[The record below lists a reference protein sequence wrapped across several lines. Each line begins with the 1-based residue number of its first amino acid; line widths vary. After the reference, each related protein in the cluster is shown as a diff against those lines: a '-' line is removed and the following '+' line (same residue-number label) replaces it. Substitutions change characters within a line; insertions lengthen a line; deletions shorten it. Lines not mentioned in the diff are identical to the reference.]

1 MRFRPRCLR
10 ASSPI
15 WTRTTTDS
23 SSKGYWYHTS
33 DFMRIPHGSDF
44 KGWDGY
50 ASDSYFSG
58 VLIKLSRDGEEYMVG
73 TYY

>member
-1 MRFRPRCLR
+1 
-10 ASSPI
+10 
-15 WTRTTTDS
+15 
-23 SSKGYWYHTS
+23 
-33 DFMRIPHGSDF
+33 MRIPHGSDF